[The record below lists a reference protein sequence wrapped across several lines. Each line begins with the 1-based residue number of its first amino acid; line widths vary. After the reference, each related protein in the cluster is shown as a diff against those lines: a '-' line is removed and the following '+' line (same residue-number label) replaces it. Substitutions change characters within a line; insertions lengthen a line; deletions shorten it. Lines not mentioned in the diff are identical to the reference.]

1 MELLYRWQA
10 RERARRERLR
20 EETLYRVRKALEEL
34 EARIPFRRA
43 FIFGSLVR
51 PGAFHE
57 DSDVD
62 IALEGLPPE
71 RFWEA
76 AAHLSEILER
86 EVDVLPLE
94 EVRFREKIEREGLL
108 WKRP

>member
-1 MELLYRWQA
+1 MELLYRWQSK
-10 RERARRERLR
+10 EKARREALR
-20 EETLYRVRKALEEL
+20 QKVLSRTQRALGELYS
-34 EARIPFRRA
+34 RIPFRRA

-51 PGAFHE
+51 PGAFGDH
-57 DSDVD
+57 SDVD

-76 AAHLSEILER
+76 VALLSEILER

-94 EVRFREKIEREGLL
+94 EARFRKKIEKEGIL